1 MEALSE
7 GEYRFYFSSVNFFS
21 IKVKP
26 ISNKT
31 AIIIAGIAPLSTF
44 DIFKLVNPSYIN
56 SPKPPAPTNEVI
68 IATLF
73 AMTAA
78 NLTPAKIAG

>member
-1 MEALSE
+1 MN
-7 GEYRFYFSSVNFFS
+7 VN
-21 IKVKP
+21 P

-31 AIIIAGIAPLSTF
+31 AMIIAGIAPLNTL
-44 DIFKLVNPSYIN
+44 DMFKLVKPSYIN
-56 SPKPPAPTNEVI
+56 SPKPPAPINEVI

-73 AMTAA
+73 AITAA